1 MLSRPRRSAFRA
13 IRLMPLL
20 LSLWVQL
27 AAAAIQDL
35 RVGDQVLALAE
46 WKAPGEAKSHEGK
59 RLDARLSYEKV
70 LDIVTSHREQT
81 LVHLSL
87 SNGDKLTAT
96 EGHPFKTTDGWRDA
110 ILLKKGGK
118 LLLRAKG
125 DEPPGVRVADSDG
138 VFPERVATITE
149 IRIERLTV
157 PVFNLEVAHA
167 HTFYV
172 GADGALVH
180 NGRDQESPPPRG
192 GPPGGK
198 RTKKHHRGR
207 AIWDLPGGSY
217 CYWDGYEDEWE
228 VFNKSGKH
236 EGTMNP
242 DGSPRNGPKPGRRG
256 PKK

>member
-1 MLSRPRRSAFRA
+1 MAKPTTTFDERPRR
-13 IRLMPLL
+13 
-20 LSLWVQL
+20 
-27 AAAAIQDL
+27 
-35 RVGDQVLALAE
+35 
-46 WKAPGEAKSHEGK
+46 
-59 RLDARLSYEKV
+59 

-138 VFPERVATITE
+138 AFAERVATIAE

-157 PVFNLEVAHA
+157 PVFNLEVANA

-172 GADGALVH
+172 GVDGALVH
-180 NGRDQESPPPRG
+180 NGKLYLVPGSRTPSGKPYGGRTKHPNVSDRGCSDGRARRDEDEVGDYGDDLELGKLMEQDLINFLG
-192 GPPGGK
+192 GPGVSDNK
-198 RTKKHHRGR
+198 RNE
-207 AIWDLPGGSY
+207 LS
-217 CYWDGYEDEWE
+217 
-228 VFNKSGKH
+228 
-236 EGTMNP
+236 
-242 DGSPRNGPKPGRRG
+242 PKPRRRR
-256 PKK
+256 